1 MSMMS
6 LRFHLAAFL
15 LSAVFSASPAQAG
28 PATGQLQVFTAM
40 GWESRPDSA
49 VSTALYVHSAYRV
62 LTPAGQ
68 VIRRV
73 GNAGRT
79 ATYPDPD
86 VVSLAAGNYRVWA
99 QAAGR
104 GRVDLPVTI
113 APGRKTVIYLDKPES
128 KAGAEKVAGR

>member
-1 MSMMS
+1 
-6 LRFHLAAFL
+6 
-15 LSAVFSASPAQAG
+15 
-28 PATGQLQVFTAM
+28 M

-49 VSTALYVHSAYRV
+49 VSTASYVHSAYRV
-62 LTPAGQ
+62 LTAEGQ
-68 VIRRV
+68 VLRRV

-86 VVSLAAGNYRVWA
+86 VVSLAPGNYRIWA

-113 APGRKTVIYLDKPES
+113 TPGKKTVIHLDKAEG

>member
-1 MSMMS
+1 MN
-6 LRFHLAAFL
+6 LRFHLPALLFAAAFL
-15 LSAVFSASPAQAG
+15 SARTDAAP
-28 PATGQLQVFTAM
+28 PTGQLQVFSAM

-49 VSTALYVHSAYRV
+49 VSTASYVHSAYRI

-68 VIRRV
+68 LVRRV

-86 VVSLAAGNYRVWA
+86 VVSLPAGDYRIWA

-104 GRVDLPVTI
+104 GRVELPVTI
-113 APGRKTVIYLDKPES
+113 TPGKTTVVHLDKPEG